1 MQLSMSGYL
10 FATLSKYIHTK
21 LPLLQDSP
29 YPWVV
34 PQHGINGSQIIPLA
48 KNSPDITKA
57 KLTKHHKIIGTLLS
71 YFCAVGNTM
80 LMALNSLVAYK
91 NNVTEN
97 AAKHLVHFL
106 NYRVNQPKVSI
117 YFQRSDIILY
127 AYSYVLY
134 LSESKVHSQVGKV
147 FFLGTDP
154 LSVRTK
160 RIPTLNGPI
169 NIQFS
174 IT

>member
-1 MQLSMSGYL
+1 ME
-10 FATLSKYIHTK
+10 
-21 LPLLQDSP
+21 
-29 YPWVV
+29 
-34 PQHGINGSQIIPLA
+34 
-48 KNSPDITKA
+48 
-57 KLTKHHKIIGTLLS
+57 
-71 YFCAVGNTM
+71 
-80 LMALNSLVAYK
+80 LNSLVAYK
-91 NNVTEN
+91 NKVTEN

-127 AYSYVLY
+127 DYSCVFY
-134 LSESKVHSQVGKV
+134 LSESKGHIQVGKL
-147 FFLGTDP
+147 FFLGTHL

-169 NIQFS
+169 NIKLS